1 MFGSLSA
8 GLTLSEET
16 GDTIDS
22 VRIFVLE
29 LLSKFEEVSL
39 ASLNPLVSLLNDL
52 IASVV
57 TTGFKQMTRSKYEAE
72 VLCMKMN
79 KTYNRLHYALTLCSL
94 LFTSVHSPSSE
105 IYYA

>member
-1 MFGSLSA
+1 MFGLLSA

-57 TTGFKQMTRSKYEAE
+57 TLQQDS
-72 VLCMKMN
+72 N
-79 KTYNRLHYALTLCSL
+79 K
-94 LFTSVHSPSSE
+94 
-105 IYYA
+105 